1 MTINDKLLGQS
12 ALERVGI
19 TELKEEVGNPY
30 AAPTVIFE
38 LFESVHILVFIL
50 MQLVEGRRATDSAL
64 RFWYFRYRF
73 TNPTTP
79 FVPHQEGQFSFGEFL
94 TERLSETLLHMVE
107 IPLFTWILFIP
118 IALCLRPVL
127 GFDPKPLMEFLV
139 FAAGGLLFCSLFI
152 FWRLET
158 ITFYHTPTPKEI
170 EFYLQSLGVPRQ
182 QLEIPAAPIDSLPPV
197 TRNGTICSVIRGAR
211 IMNSQESLFLF
222 GPRGVPVLRTLI
234 QLSLSLHIVAVT
246 VIVKLLVSPH
256 YQHIMFGVLGYWSGF
271 APLAIVLLSMTFFP
285 AIATQFTVISN
296 IGSMASRQAIAASAE
311 KLQLQLLER
320 HYQILQFLR
329 YKAEVSFASQPGRTK
344 DEIDEAKQLYDA
356 LSPEIQKGYQDI
368 FHAFAELADQPRI
381 PVKNIMTMID
391 AFSLSER
398 IPDCKHKADGW
409 VAALDPSG
417 SLTYPAFTADLFDFL
432 DEDADGYIT
441 IDDLLENLT
450 GLKPAASEEEVE
462 QILAAISHGA
472 RGELVGLSQLVS
484 WIDEL
489 EDRARELRPKGSP
502 SH

>member
-1 MTINDKLLGQS
+1 MGASEFQ
-12 ALERVGI
+12 
-19 TELKEEVGNPY
+19 
-30 AAPTVIFE
+30 
-38 LFESVHILVFIL
+38 
-50 MQLVEGRRATDSAL
+50 QLVEARRATDSAL

-79 FVPHQEGQFSFGEFL
+79 FVPHQEGQFAFGEFL

-107 IPLFTWILFIP
+107 IPLSTWILFIP
-118 IALCLRPVL
+118 IVLCLRPVL
-127 GFDPKPLMEFLV
+127 GFDPRPLMEFLV

-158 ITFYHTPTPKEI
+158 LTFYHTPTPKEI
-170 EFYLQSLGVPRQ
+170 ELHLQSLGAPRQ
-182 QLEIPAAPIDSLPPV
+182 QLEIPAAPIDSLPPI
-197 TRNGTICSVIRGAR
+197 TRNGPICSVIRGSR

-222 GPRGVPVLRTLI
+222 GPRGVSVLRTLI

-256 YQHIMFGVLGYWSGF
+256 YQHIMLGVLGYWSGF
-271 APLAIVLLSMTFFP
+271 APLAIVLLSMSFFP
-285 AIATQFTVISN
+285 AIATQFTIISN

-320 HYQILQFLR
+320 QYQILQFLR
-329 YKAEVSFASQPGRTK
+329 YKAEVSFASQPGRAK
-344 DEIDEAKQLYDA
+344 DEIEEAKQLYDA

-398 IPDCKHKADGW
+398 IPDCKHKAGGW

-441 IDDLLENLT
+441 IVSCSASPPPIT
-450 GLKPAASEEEVE
+450 GQTYAA
-462 QILAAISHGA
+462 LG
-472 RGELVGLSQLVS
+472 
-484 WIDEL
+484 
-489 EDRARELRPKGSP
+489 
-502 SH
+502 

>member
-1 MTINDKLLGQS
+1 MAINDKLLGQS

-50 MQLVEGRRATDSAL
+50 MLT
-64 RFWYFRYRF
+64 F
-73 TNPTTP
+73 TL
-79 FVPHQEGQFSFGEFL
+79 FVLLLL
-94 TERLSETLLHMVE
+94 TISLT
-107 IPLFTWILFIP
+107 
-118 IALCLRPVL
+118 
-127 GFDPKPLMEFLV
+127 
-139 FAAGGLLFCSLFI
+139 AAREWKHLFI

-158 ITFYHTPTPKEI
+158 LTFYHTPTPKEI
-170 EFYLQSLGVPRQ
+170 EVYLQSLGVPRQ
-182 QLEIPAAPIDSLPPV
+182 QLELPAAPIDSLPPV
-197 TRNGTICSVIRGAR
+197 TRNGAICSVIRGAR

-222 GPRGVPVLRTLI
+222 GPRGVSVLRTLI

-256 YQHIMFGVLGYWSGF
+256 YQHIMFGVLGYWTGF
-271 APLAIVLLSMTFFP
+271 APLAIVLLSMSFFP
-285 AIATQFTVISN
+285 AIATQFTIISN

-320 HYQILQFLR
+320 QYQILQFLR
-329 YKAEVSFASQPGRTK
+329 YKAEVSFASQPGRAK

-417 SLTYPAFTADLFDFL
+417 NLTYPAFTA
-432 DEDADGYIT
+432 
-441 IDDLLENLT
+441 DDLLENLT

-462 QILAAISHGA
+462 QIVAAISHGA

-484 WIDEL
+484 WIDEV
-489 EDRARELRPKGSP
+489 EDRAKELRPKGSP